1 MRLIISLLCLA
12 LFFSCKQDSK
22 TSVAPDAIE
31 NSIKVNV
38 VIEEM
43 TSAVGGNSHLPRL
56 TLGGETLHLTWV
68 ETQDSL
74 AILKYS
80 KLENDV
86 WTPAQTITQGDD
98 WFVNWAD
105 FPALG
110 VNGDTML
117 TNVLQKSAEGTYDY
131 DVKLSMFT
139 PAGIKKG
146 NFLLNTDGIQ
156 AEHGFVSMQAYDDGF
171 YVSWLDGRNTK
182 NEDQSKNQM
191 SLRNAFIDLD
201 GNISQESEIDNRVCD
216 CCNTA
221 TAITQNGPVVVYR
234 DRSEGELEIRDISIV
249 RLVDGVWTQPQ
260 PIHQDNWQLNGC
272 PVNGPAIATKE
283 EHMAVTWFTAANDTP
298 SVWVAFSQDNGANFN
313 EPIRLDAGNAI
324 GRVDL
329 VMLDTNT
336 AIVSWLEPQGKDIVL
351 QSVTVGADGRKDA
364 SITLVKT
371 SAERQ
376 SGFPQLEVIGNVG
389 YIAFTD
395 VETDKNGG
403 KGSTRVKVLR
413 VEQRFD

>member
-1 MRLIISLLCLA
+1 MRLYISLLCFA

-22 TSVAPDAIE
+22 TSVAPEAAENDTAI
-31 NSIKVNV
+31 SAD
-38 VIEEM
+38 IEEI
-43 TSAVGGNSHLPRL
+43 TAPVQGNSHLPRL
-56 TLGGETLHLTWV
+56 ALGNETLQMTWV

-74 AILKYS
+74 AVLKYS

-86 WTPAQTITQGDD
+86 WSPAQTVTQGND

-105 FPALG
+105 FPSLG

-139 PAGIKKG
+139 PAGNKKE

-156 AEHGFVSMQAYDDGF
+156 AEHGFVSMQAYDDGY

-182 NEDQSKNQM
+182 DEDRSKNQM

-201 GNISQESEIDNRVCD
+201 GNISQETEIDNRVCD
-216 CCNTA
+216 CCSTA

-234 DRSEGELEIRDISIV
+234 DRSESEIEVRDMSIV
-249 RLVDGVWTQPQ
+249 RWVDGSWTQPK
-260 PIHQDNWQLNGC
+260 PIHQDNWLLNGC
-272 PVNGPAIATKE
+272 PVNGPAMATKE
-283 EHMAVTWFTAANDTP
+283 ENVAVAWFTAANDTP
-298 SVWVAFSQDNGANFN
+298 SVWVVFSQDNGANFN

-329 VMLDTNT
+329 TMLDTST
-336 AIVSWLEPQGKDIVL
+336 ALVSWLEPQGESMVL
-351 QSVTVGADGRKDA
+351 QLAKVNVDGSKEAPITVT
-364 SITLVKT
+364 KT
-371 SAERQ
+371 SAARQ
-376 SGFPQLEVIGNVG
+376 SGFPQMEVIDNTAYV
-389 YIAFTD
+389 AWTD
-395 VETDKNGG
+395 VTAGEDG
-403 KGSTRVKVLR
+403 KKGTTKVRVLKVGL
-413 VEQRFD
+413 

>member
-1 MRLIISLLCLA
+1 
-12 LFFSCKQDSK
+12 
-22 TSVAPDAIE
+22 
-31 NSIKVNV
+31 
-38 VIEEM
+38 
-43 TSAVGGNSHLPRL
+43 
-56 TLGGETLHLTWV
+56 LTWV

-74 AILKYS
+74 AVLKYS
-80 KLENDV
+80 KLENDA
-86 WTPAQTITQGDD
+86 WTPAQTITQGND

-234 DRSEGELEIRDISIV
+234 DRSEGELEIRDMSIV

-336 AIVSWLEPQGKDIVL
+336 AIVSWLEPQGEDIVL
-351 QSVTVGADGRKDA
+351 QAVTVGADGRKDA